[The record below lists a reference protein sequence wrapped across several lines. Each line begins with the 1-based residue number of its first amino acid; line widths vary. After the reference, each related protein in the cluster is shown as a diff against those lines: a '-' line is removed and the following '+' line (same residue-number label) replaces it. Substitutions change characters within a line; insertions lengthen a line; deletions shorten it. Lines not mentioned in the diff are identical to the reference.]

1 MSLIQQLL
9 GDWVGILSLATIVV
23 TIAIIVSLVTYV
35 VRSSRK

>member
-1 MSLIQQLL
+1 MSLVEQLL

-23 TIAIIVSLVTYV
+23 TIVIVVSLLTYV